1 MAKAAIYLDDA
12 RRKYV
17 EEGIGLDALVGILEN
32 KVSRKT
38 LYNWKVDGE
47 WDEKRKAFLAANK
60 DLTARLKRLALDR
73 LSDVEK
79 NPTAK
84 GLKMMLL
91 AFAAV
96 EKYSDGSLLNDET
109 TTPEQKKTIQQIT
122 GSEDFKDI
130 IKGIYGVKV

>member
-17 EEGIGLDALVGILEN
+17 EDGIGLDALVGIFGN
-32 KVSRKT
+32 KISRKT
-38 LYNWKVDGE
+38 LYNWKTDGE
-47 WDEKRKAFLAANK
+47 WDEKRKAFLAANQDIK
-60 DLTARLKRLALDR
+60 ARLQRLALDR

-96 EKYSDGSLLNDET
+96 EKYGDGNILNDET
-109 TTPEQKKTIQQIT
+109 TTPEQKKTIKEIT
-122 GSEDFKDI
+122 SSPEFKEI
-130 IKGIYGVKV
+130 IKGIYGL